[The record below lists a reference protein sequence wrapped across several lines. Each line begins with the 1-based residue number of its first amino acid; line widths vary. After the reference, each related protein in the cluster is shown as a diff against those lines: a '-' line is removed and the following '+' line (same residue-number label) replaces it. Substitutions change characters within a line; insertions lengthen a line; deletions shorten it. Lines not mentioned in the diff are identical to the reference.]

1 MENFLN
7 KKYAKIRL
15 KCESSSPETLQQIQD
30 RYVIHS
36 QNKLLDSDVNFIL
49 SDEDFPLQVDNKK
62 MAELASESSKFY
74 QNYLEKWK

>member
-1 MENFLN
+1 MSTVACKVL
-7 KKYAKIRL
+7 AI
-15 KCESSSPETLQQIQD
+15 QIQD
-30 RYVIHS
+30 RYVINS

>member
-30 RYVIHS
+30 RYVINS

-74 QNYLEKWK
+74 QNYLEK

>member
-74 QNYLEKWK
+74 QNYLEK